1 MTTDTNKDLTLTK
14 ELHIITLNI
23 NGLHKDKERTEFFQ
37 NIYNENIDITLLQET
52 HTTPETSTK
61 WEKE

>member
-23 NGLHKDKERTEFFQ
+23 NGYIKTKKEQNFFKIYIMRTS
-37 NIYNENIDITLLQET
+37 I
-52 HTTPETSTK
+52 
-61 WEKE
+61 